1 MILCVAV
8 HYGSTYLVHRLSNAN
23 RDKTVNQLHSSE
35 AVSVASHSAQQ
46 KGMLEIAT
54 VVVQGVL
61 VVGFLFPEVRRM
73 KNFTRTSTAAVI
85 GLLLLSTT
93 GCWRPYHEPVWVRL
107 ETNEI
112 PFLINEVTQP
122 AATGSQDS
130 VTDDER
136 LAFLES
142 QLIDARRIVIEHEWK
157 QTGYM
162 SWVGRWE
169 PSQKLVIVDTS
180 PVTRKWVADINRG
193 TSDHDDA
200 IWAESRDSVGFSTGI
215 VITARIE
222 SQHDAVVFL
231 HNYPPRS
238 FKKIEHNNGE
248 FNSQVTKLS
257 DILDTEIQARIQ
269 KVFADEA
276 GSYDMNECRAMKL
289 DIMKAVETD
298 VVPFF
303 KERGIAIT
311 TIGMFGGFTYENPDN
326 QKAIDA
332 VFGAEQEEHVAEA
345 RIKAAEKQ
353 KEALRLEG
361 EGQAAQALE
370 VARGKAETEKL
381 IAEAKANA
389 IQQMADARAYEI
401 EKFSANPEAYLTLK
415 KIEVEVERLKSWD
428 GKYPQTL
435 FGEMPGEG
443 FNLMVDM
450 PSGANK

>member
-1 MILCVAV
+1 
-8 HYGSTYLVHRLSNAN
+8 
-23 RDKTVNQLHSSE
+23 
-35 AVSVASHSAQQ
+35 
-46 KGMLEIAT
+46 
-54 VVVQGVL
+54 VVV
-61 VVGFLFPEVRRM
+61 FLFPEVRRM
-73 KNFTRTSTAAVI
+73 KSIAKTSTLI
-85 GLLLLSTT
+85 FGLLMVSLT

-112 PFLINEVTQP
+112 PFLINEMSEP
-122 AATGSQDS
+122 AATGSQATVSDS
-130 VTDDER
+130 ER
-136 LAFLES
+136 LDYLES

-180 PVTRKWVADINRG
+180 PVTRKWVADSNRG
-193 TSDHDDA
+193 TSDLDDA
-200 IWAESRDSVGFSTGI
+200 IWSESRDSVGFSTGI

-248 FNSQVTKLS
+248 FNTQVTKLS
-257 DILDTEIQARIQ
+257 DILDSEIQARIQ

-276 GSYDMNECRAMKL
+276 GQYDMNECRSKKL
-289 DIMKAVETD
+289 EIMKEVEDD

-326 QKAIDA
+326 QRAIDV
-332 VFGAEQEEHVAEA
+332 VFAAEQEEHVAEA
-345 RIKAAEKQ
+345 RIKTAEKQ

-361 EGQAAQALE
+361 EGEASQAIE
-370 VARGKAETEKL
+370 IARGKAETEML
-381 IAEAKANA
+381 VAEAKAKA
-389 IQQMADARAYEI
+389 MEKMADARAYEI

-415 KIEVEVERLKSWD
+415 RIEVEIERLKSWD

-435 FGEMPGEG
+435 FGKLPGEG
-443 FNLMVDM
+443 VNLMVDLA
-450 PSGANK
+450 GGDK